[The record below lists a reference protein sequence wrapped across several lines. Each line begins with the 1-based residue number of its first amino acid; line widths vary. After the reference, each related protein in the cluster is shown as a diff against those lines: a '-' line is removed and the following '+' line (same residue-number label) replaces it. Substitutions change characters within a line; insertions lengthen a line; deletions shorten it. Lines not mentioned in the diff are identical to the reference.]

1 MYEIHYTVQT
11 FGTGDLRVYWMT
23 TLVLMLLLIV
33 VIGALQVRKGWRGR
47 VELSPEERDELVGL
61 PMTGVQK
68 AAWRGLA
75 VGLSAL
81 VAITILLVSFGVV
94 ESFDRANVRLAVE
107 LLFVIGLAG
116 QLSLM
121 FRTADERDR
130 RIASRAPLVQVLTLV
145 VTLVVWSIALTERFH
160 EAGSVPLAYLNVVF
174 GSVILISFVGQSLG
188 VLAGYWMSLR
198 HGEV

>member
-107 LLFVIGLAG
+107 LLFVVGLAG

-145 VTLVVWSIALTERFH
+145 VTLVVWSIALTARFH
-160 EAGSVPLAYLNVVF
+160 EAGSVPLAHLNVVF

>member
-33 VIGALQVRKGWRGR
+33 VIGALQVRKGRRGR